1 MEKELFSNFL
11 KTKSSGDPLEQIPDE
26 IKQQLTPHEWKDD
39 EIISAELLNKIES
52 SKGLILGL
60 MAEGVVLNQEFS
72 EFTQE
77 FSEFAQVVFSLAGPT
92 VFELSSL
99 NSLYFYPDNN
109 TKTFKLVN
117 SHPSLNLDNDVETVT
132 ATIYYK
138 NEQSF
143 HIETESL
150 QLTKHESRRQ
160 WTSAIPE
167 GSQVIGLVDLY
178 QSFGDPFF
186 EGYLKL
192 EISESFSPLRD
203 PEKFLIYG
211 IELSSET
218 PLVYDSASE
227 KQKVAVLDPLLVS
240 NIKSAQKTYS
250 GHILQFSR
258 FDPGLYMKAS
268 DCLYTP

>member
-1 MEKELFSNFL
+1 MAGN
-11 KTKSSGDPLEQIPDE
+11 I
-26 IKQQLTPHEWKDD
+26 
-39 EIISAELLNKIES
+39 A
-52 SKGLILGL
+52 LG
-60 MAEGVVLNQEFS
+60 
-72 EFTQE
+72 QE
-77 FSEFAQVVFSLAGPT
+77 FSEFAQEVSSSINTGPT
-92 VFELSSL
+92 VFELNSL
-99 NSLYFYPDNN
+99 NYLFFYPDNY
-109 TKTFKLVN
+109 TKTFELVN
-117 SHPSLNLDNDVETVT
+117 SHTSIYFDNDVETVT

-138 NEQSF
+138 NDRSF

-150 QLTKHESRRQ
+150 QLTKHESRKQ

-167 GSQVIGLVDLY
+167 GSLMMGLVDLY
-178 QSFGDPFF
+178 QPFGDRHF
-186 EGYLKL
+186 EWYLKL
-192 EISESFSPLRD
+192 EISKSFHLLGD

-240 NIKSAQKTYS
+240 DITSAQKTYS